1 MCAGRR
7 EASRLGNALE
17 TRQKLLKELRMF
29 KPGAVGRRFLRGQWA
44 MVQSLN
50 TMLSNGKG
58 FD

>member
-1 MCAGRR
+1 MCDGRR

-29 KPGAVGRRFLRGQWA
+29 KPGAGGDVFCGDSRLWC
-44 MVQSLN
+44 SLN